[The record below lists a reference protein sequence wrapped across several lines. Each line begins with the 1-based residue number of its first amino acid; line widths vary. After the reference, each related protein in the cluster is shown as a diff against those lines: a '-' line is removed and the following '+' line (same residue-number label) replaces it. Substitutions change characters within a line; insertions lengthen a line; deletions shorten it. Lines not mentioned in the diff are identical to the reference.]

1 MWANAVLAGD
11 DTVHVTYQ
19 DALGDQLMYTTWSG
33 TTGAAGT
40 PEVVDDGVRA
50 GDRTHPVGQGAA
62 IYLASGAP
70 TIAYQ
75 DALTADVYLAQKSAT
90 WATTPVAQGPLLDGF
105 SIAATTGHG
114 APVIVWES
122 KDPHAVAPAQIG
134 TLVVKPQ

>member
-1 MWANAVLAGD
+1 M
-11 DTVHVTYQ
+11 
-19 DALGDQLMYTTWSG
+19 
-33 TTGAAGT
+33 
-40 PEVVDDGVRA
+40 RA

-75 DALTADVYLAQKSAT
+75 DALTSDDYLAEKSAT
-90 WATTPVAQGPLLDGF
+90 WASTPIAQGPLLDGF
-105 SIAATTGHG
+105 SIAATSGHG

-122 KDPHAVAPAQIG
+122 TDPHAVSPAQIG